1 MMANDNQTPV
11 ALEVAVENVS
21 SSITRPSEDSYR
33 VACCLRVPNRL
44 LWRWHSDSERPTD
57 TSFVQL
63 LNDAVRGH
71 TVALDTH
78 CERLERHL
86 QRRAGEV
93 SSKARRL
100 AFRQRQRYLDGSV
113 LLDVYYGETLDAT
126 SLVEEV
132 EEMDE
137 MLSEDIA
144 VWVEGLQGAQETI
157 SQLKEELKAART
169 SVQSTSQQSPANI
182 GLPMHQVSSRQR
194 RRKVLSLKESSHKAL
209 WFVET
214 FGLSVESVSL
224 RDSTTGDPLV
234 LSYSSHPPSPA
245 DSTSDG
251 TLHQTLYLLERFG
264 VSDEFYHELSM
275 THPSLPRSST
285 YMHTSLVH

>member
-11 ALEVAVENVS
+11 ALEVTVENVS
-21 SSITRPSEDSYR
+21 LSVTRPSEDSDR
-33 VACCLRVPNRL
+33 VACCLCVPNRL
-44 LWRWHSDSERPTD
+44 LWRWHSGSERPTN

-100 AFRQRQRYLDGSV
+100 AFQQRQRYLDGSV

-126 SLVEEV
+126 SLV

-157 SQLKEELKAART
+157 SQLKKELKAART

-194 RRKVLSLKESSHKAL
+194 RRKVLSLKESSQLDNTRSTMADPASIRKK
-209 WFVET
+209 
-214 FGLSVESVSL
+214 VSI
-224 RDSTTGDPLV
+224 
-234 LSYSSHPPSPA
+234 
-245 DSTSDG
+245 
-251 TLHQTLYLLERFG
+251 
-264 VSDEFYHELSM
+264 
-275 THPSLPRSST
+275 
-285 YMHTSLVH
+285 